1 MQSVILHKNC
11 GQYSNTAI
19 CTEKICATANDTRPA
34 NLVASDLRTAIWY
47 TILFFHHITW
57 SAHEEE
63 PQQLIYLLRDLIFQ
77 SVWCI
82 TLWIFD
88 FYVVFAFEEWI
99 RPIINSSPSPVSGSP
114 KIKMMNWGQARNIR
128 LLRTLKH
135 RITSRWTKFARTFSQ
150 TKEIHKQHSWW

>member
-63 PQQLIYLLRDLIFQ
+63 PQQLIYLLRDLIVQ
-77 SVWCI
+77 SVYN
-82 TLWIFD
+82 L
-88 FYVVFAFEEWI
+88 
-99 RPIINSSPSPVSGSP
+99 N
-114 KIKMMNWGQARNIR
+114 NIR
-128 LLRTLKH
+128 VFLCCVC
-135 RITSRWTKFARTFSQ
+135 F
-150 TKEIHKQHSWW
+150 